1 MQSIK
6 QTSCEKECGREPARD
21 PDSFDPLLNRPIYA
35 MAKFLVGLFFSLVN
49 TGETEEFINDF
60 LSRKDGRFHFSML

>member
-6 QTSCEKECGREPARD
+6 QSTCEKECGRELARD
-21 PDSFDPLLNRPIYA
+21 PESFDPLLNRPIYA
-35 MAKFLVGLFFSLVN
+35 TARFLIGLFLSLVN
-49 TGETEEFINDF
+49 ASEPEEFINDF